1 MAATEYRKLIVIVW
15 LIVAA
20 ALGALWGPRAW
31 HGLTWDTDDFMRLVQ
46 VRDLLAGQAWTDLTQ
61 YRLNPPEGTP
71 MHWSRLAD
79 APIALVTL
87 ALSPLLG
94 EPTAMVLAAML
105 LPPLYF
111 LLFLGFFAF
120 AARLMLGA
128 ARSPIALLAAIGGS
142 ISIVQFVPGRVDHHG
157 LQLTA
162 MMAALMLLLVGLA
175 RERWRRAIV
184 WAGVPFALSIWIGA
198 ETLPLI
204 ATWFAA
210 LGLAWCYAGGSF
222 AKYGAIAGLL
232 GAAIGVVILLTS
244 VPSAWWLWPA
254 CDAFSMMPVG
264 VLALIGVGFAGM
276 AMFGPWAHS
285 VLRRVVV
292 AGVWGFVSAAG
303 FAIAFPVCLHGG
315 YALVDP
321 VVQQQWLSRVS
332 EAMTLFQQF
341 RAQPFGAMANAWTPL
356 LGLVYCLWRIRS
368 ARQRGRIL
376 WGALAIMLLTAFAMM
391 AWQVRAV
398 TFAQEFALVPL
409 AGLIADILKRL
420 RGRNRRWLRY
430 AAATA
435 LLFVC
440 SFVFWPSADAAYRAV
455 AAEAAVAPE
464 RSAATAQQ
472 CVGIGPLAP
481 LQRTAP
487 TTILSYIDLGSM
499 LLFNT
504 RDSVLAGPYHRDNE
518 GLKMTIELFRS
529 NDDNLVW
536 YNLSQRGIGWIVTC
550 PGLEEKTVFAT
561 DARDGLAERL
571 AAGRV
576 PDFLEEID
584 DPAWPDLRFY
594 RLRAGE

>member
-1 MAATEYRKLIVIVW
+1 MPATEYRKLIVIVW
-15 LIVAA
+15 LVVAA

-61 YRLNPPEGTP
+61 YRLNPPDGTP

-87 ALSPLLG
+87 ALSLMLDAL
-94 EPTAMVLAAML
+94 TAMKVAAML

-128 ARSPIALLAAIGGS
+128 ARSPVALLVAIGGS
-142 ISIVQFVPGRVDHHG
+142 ISIIQFVPGRVDHHG

-175 RERWRRAIV
+175 RERWRKAIA
-184 WAGVPFALSIWIGA
+184 WAGVPFALSVWIGA

-204 ATWFAA
+204 AAWFAA

-222 AKYGAIAGLL
+222 ARYGALAGLL

-244 VPSAWWLWPA
+244 VSPAQWLWPA
-254 CDAFSMMPVG
+254 CDAFSVMPVG

-276 AMFGPWAHS
+276 AIFRPWART
-285 VLRRVVV
+285 VPRRIVI
-292 AGVWGFVSAAG
+292 AAVWGLVAAVG

-321 VVQQQWLSRVS
+321 VVERQWLSRVS

-341 RAQPFGAMANAWTPL
+341 RTQPFGAMANAWTPL
-356 LGLVYCLWRIRS
+356 LGLAYCLWRICS
-368 ARQRGRIL
+368 ARRRGRIL

-398 TFAQEFALVPL
+398 TFAQEFALVPVS
-409 AGLIADILKRL
+409 GLIADILKGL
-420 RGRNRRWLRY
+420 RARNRRWLRY
-430 AAATA
+430 GAAIV

-440 SFVFWPSADAAYRAV
+440 SFVFWPSAAAAYRAV
-455 AAEAAVAPE
+455 AAEVAGAPE
-464 RSAATAQQ
+464 RGAATSSQ
-472 CVGIGPLAP
+472 CVGVGALAP
-481 LQRTAP
+481 LQGSAP
-487 TTILSYIDLGSM
+487 TVILSYIDIGSM

-504 RDSVLAGPYHRDNE
+504 PHSVLAGPYHRDNE

-536 YNLSQRGIGWIVTC
+536 YNMSQSGIGWIVTC
-550 PGLEEKTVFAT
+550 PGTEEKTVFAT
-561 DARDGLAERL
+561 AAGDGLAERL

-576 PDFLEEID
+576 PHFLEELD
-584 DPAWPDLRFY
+584 DPAWPSLRFY